1 MKRRRVALYGGSFD
15 PVHLGHLA
23 VAESL
28 ARLFHLDEVLFLPA
42 RIAPH
47 KRDAPPTSPFHR
59 HAMLA
64 LAIDGEER
72 FRISLAELEGD
83 ELHYTI
89 DTLRYFRSLLKNST
103 KLFFVMGADSWRD
116 ITTWKDWEGVLMS
129 VSHLVF
135 TRPGY
140 DFDDGH
146 ITAAARERIV
156 DLRGASQQEIDQ
168 ALEDGGG
175 EKVFWTDA
183 VMKNVSST
191 EIRRSARDQ
200 QTNLAGMVPA
210 SVANYIKKYGLYTD
224 EHETEFTDAG
234 KHRAH

>member
-146 ITAAARERIV
+146 ITAARANALLICVGR
-156 DLRGASQQEIDQ
+156 ASKR
-168 ALEDGGG
+168 L
-175 EKVFWTDA
+175 
-183 VMKNVSST
+183 
-191 EIRRSARDQ
+191 
-200 QTNLAGMVPA
+200 
-210 SVANYIKKYGLYTD
+210 IKLSKTG
-224 EHETEFTDAG
+224 AG
-234 KHRAH
+234 KRFSGLMR